1 MDGAAPRASH
11 AGGMAPFC
19 FVKTGITA
27 GDAFPITAEFNPMDH
42 QTDGDAIFDW
52 AVDWVICTSVLVLAA
67 AFCCLGA
74 NSIVE

>member
-11 AGGMAPFC
+11 AGGVAPFC

-52 AVDWVICTSVLVLAA
+52 AVI
-67 AFCCLGA
+67 G
-74 NSIVE
+74 